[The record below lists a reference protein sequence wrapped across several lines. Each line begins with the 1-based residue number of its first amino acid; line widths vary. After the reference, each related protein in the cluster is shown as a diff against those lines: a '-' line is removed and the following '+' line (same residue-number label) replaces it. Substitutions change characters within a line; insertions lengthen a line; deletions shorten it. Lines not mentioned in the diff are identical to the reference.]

1 MNPPLPPN
9 LEIQVLMPTESVR
22 FPGAGGVTLSARI
35 DRPVHG
41 PVRGWALF
49 AHCFTCGKNL
59 KPVVHIARAL
69 NQEGIGI
76 LRFDFTGLGESE
88 GDFADTN
95 FSSNVD
101 DLVAAGRF
109 MAARGEAPGLLIGHS
124 LGGAAVLHAA
134 HQLPSVQAVAT
145 IGAPSDPSHVLHH
158 FSASEDEIR
167 ARGEATVQLAGRPFR
182 VKRQFLEDLQENR
195 MEEAVK
201 TLGRPLLVLH
211 SPVDA
216 TVGID
221 HAARLFL
228 AARHPRSFV
237 SLDDADHLLLH
248 ERDSRYAARVIA
260 GWVSRYMGTDVAL
273 SNGEVEA
280 DLAEGPI
287 GAPES
292 PVTGERVVVRTPAG
306 TFRTDLWADGHY
318 LVADEPRSVGGTE
331 EGPTP
336 YDYLVAALGA
346 CTTMTLQM
354 YAARKG
360 WPLVEARTVLRHSKR
375 HAGDEAQLADEGRDD
390 PRLDRVVREVELR
403 GPLTPEQRTRLMEIA
418 DRCPVHRTLD
428 AGVAIHTVAAAG
440 AGVVEA
446 VSAGEA

>member
-1 MNPPLPPN
+1 
-9 LEIQVLMPTESVR
+9 MPTEALR
-22 FPGAGGVTLSARI
+22 FPGTGGVTLSARI

-41 PVRGWALF
+41 PIRGWALF
-49 AHCFTCGKNL
+49 AHCFTCGKSI
-59 KPVVHIARAL
+59 KPVLHIARAL
-69 NQEGIGI
+69 NQEGIGV

-101 DLVAAGRF
+101 DLVAAGLF
-109 MAARGEAPGLLIGHS
+109 MAERGEAPGLLIGHS

-145 IGAPSDPSHVLHH
+145 IGAPSEPSHVLHH
-158 FSASEDEIR
+158 FSGSEEEIR
-167 ARGEATVQLAGRPFR
+167 AKGEATVQLAGRPFR
-182 VKRQFLEDLQENR
+182 VKQQFLDDLQESR

-201 TLGRPLLVLH
+201 TLGRPLLVMH
-211 SPVDA
+211 SPVDT
-216 TVGID
+216 TVGIE

-228 AARHPRSFV
+228 HARHPRSFV
-237 SLDDADHLLLH
+237 SLDDADHLLLD

-260 GWVSRYMGTDVAL
+260 GWVSRYMGTDVARVQ
-273 SNGEVEA
+273 GGVAPPE
-280 DLAEGPI
+280 AEGAAEEK
-287 GAPES
+287 GAGAPPVPPES
-292 PVTGERVVVRTPAG
+292 PVAGERVVVRTPSG
-306 TFRTDLWADGHY
+306 GFRTDLWADGHY

-360 WPLVEARTVLRHSKR
+360 WPLTEARTVLRHSKR
-375 HAGDEAQLADEGRDD
+375 HAGDEAQLADEERDD
-390 PRLDRVVREVELR
+390 PRLDRVEREVELL
-403 GPLTPEQRTRLMEIA
+403 GPLTPEQRNRLMEIA

-428 AGVAIHTVAAAG
+428 AGVVITTVETPGDHPPSPETADQG
-440 AGVVEA
+440 G
-446 VSAGEA
+446 

>member
-1 MNPPLPPN
+1 
-9 LEIQVLMPTESVR
+9 MPMESVR
-22 FPGAGGVTLSARI
+22 FPGAGGEALSALI

-69 NQEGIGI
+69 NQEGIGVF
-76 LRFDFTGLGESE
+76 RFDFTGLGESE
-88 GDFADTN
+88 GEFADTN

-109 MAARGEAPGLLIGHS
+109 MAERGEAPGLLIGHS

-134 HQLPSVQAVAT
+134 HQLPTVQAVAT
-145 IGAPSDPSHVLHH
+145 IGAPSEPSHVLNH
-158 FSASEDEIR
+158 FSETEDEIR
-167 ARGEATVQLAGRPFR
+167 AQGEATVQLAGRPFR
-182 VKRQFLEDLQENR
+182 VKKQFLDDLQESR

-216 TVGID
+216 TVGIEN
-221 HAARLFL
+221 AARLFL
-228 AARHPRSFV
+228 HARHPRSFV
-237 SLDDADHLLLH
+237 SLDDADHLLLD

-260 GWVSRYMGTDVAL
+260 GWVSRYMGTDVELARA
-273 SNGEVEA
+273 EA
-280 DLAEGPI
+280 VPQADPEPAPSES
-287 GAPES
+287 PES
-292 PVTGERVVVRTPAG
+292 PVPGERVVVRTPSG

-375 HAGDEAQLADEGRDD
+375 HAGDEVQLADEGQDD
-390 PRLDRVVREVELR
+390 PRLDQVLREVELV
-403 GPLTPEQRTRLMEIA
+403 GPLTPEQRTRLMDIA

-428 AGVAIHTVAAAG
+428 AGVTITTVQSSGPDRESSDA
-440 AGVVEA
+440 
-446 VSAGEA
+446 

>member
-1 MNPPLPPN
+1 
-9 LEIQVLMPTESVR
+9 MPTESIR
-22 FPGAGGVTLSARI
+22 FPGAGGVDLSARI

-49 AHCFTCGKNL
+49 AHCFTCGKSL

-69 NQEGIGI
+69 NQEGIGV
-76 LRFDFTGLGESE
+76 LRFDFTGLGESD
-88 GDFADTN
+88 GDFADTS

-109 MAARGEAPGLLIGHS
+109 MAGRGEAPGLLIGHS

-134 HQLPSVQAVAT
+134 HHLPSVQAVAT
-145 IGAPSDPSHVLHH
+145 IGAPSEPSHVLGHL
-158 FSASEDEIR
+158 AGSEAEIR
-167 ARGEATVQLAGRPFR
+167 ARGEATVQLGGRSFQ
-182 VKRQFLEDLQENR
+182 VKQQFLDDLQESR
-195 MEEAVK
+195 MEEAVR

-216 TVGID
+216 VVGID
-221 HAARLFL
+221 HAAKLFL
-228 AARHPRSFV
+228 MARHPRSFV
-237 SLDDADHLLLH
+237 SLDDADHLLLD

-260 GWVSRYMGTDVAL
+260 GWVSRYMGTGAAFTSDGVAPPQ
-273 SNGEVEA
+273 
-280 DLAEGPI
+280 AEPPED
-287 GAPES
+287 AAPPLPAEPPVDAAPPPPES
-292 PVTGERVVVRTPAG
+292 PVAGERVVVRTPTG
-306 TFRTDLWADGHY
+306 GFRTDLWADGHY

-336 YDYLVAALGA
+336 YDYLVSALGA

-360 WPLVEARTVLRHSKR
+360 WPLEEARTVLRHR
-375 HAGDEAQLADEGRDD
+375 RLHAGDEARLADEEQDD
-390 PRLDRVVREVELR
+390 PRLDRVVREVELL
-403 GPLTPEQRTRLMEIA
+403 GPLTPEQRSRLMEIA

-428 AGVAIHTVAAAG
+428 AGVAITTVETGAG
-440 AGVVEA
+440 APHPA
-446 VSAGEA
+446 KP

>member
-1 MNPPLPPN
+1 MS
-9 LEIQVLMPTESVR
+9 TEAVR
-22 FPGAGGVTLSARI
+22 FPGAEGMELSARI

-49 AHCFTCGKNL
+49 AHCFTCGKSL

-69 NQEGIGI
+69 NQEGIGV

-95 FSSNVD
+95 FSSNVG
-101 DLVAAGRF
+101 DLVAAGLF
-109 MAARGEAPGLLIGHS
+109 MAERGEAPGLLIGHS

-134 HQLPSVQAVAT
+134 HRLPSVQAVAT
-145 IGAPSDPSHVLHH
+145 IGAPSEPSHVLSHL
-158 FSASEDEIR
+158 SGSEEEIR
-167 ARGEATVQLAGRPFR
+167 ARGEATVQLGGRPFQ
-182 VKRQFLEDLQENR
+182 VKQQFLDDLQESR

-201 TLGRPLLVLH
+201 TLGRPLLVMH
-211 SPVDA
+211 SPVDT
-216 TVGID
+216 TVGIE
-221 HAARLFL
+221 HAARLFMF
-228 AARHPRSFV
+228 ARHPRSFV
-237 SLDDADHLLLH
+237 SLDDADHLLMD

-260 GWVSRYMGTDVAL
+260 GWVSRYMGTDVAQAR
-273 SNGEVEA
+273 GGVVPPEA
-280 DLAEGPI
+280 SAP
-287 GAPES
+287 AASSATPES
-292 PVTGERVVVRTPAG
+292 PVAGERVVVRTPSG
-306 TFRTDLWADGHY
+306 GFRTDLWADGHY

-360 WPLVEARTVLRHSKR
+360 WPLVEARTVLRHQKR
-375 HAGDEAQLADEGRDD
+375 HAGDEAQMADEDRED
-390 PRLDRVVREVELR
+390 PRLDQVVREVELL
-403 GPLTPEQRTRLMEIA
+403 GPLTHEQRTRLMEIA

-428 AGVAIHTVAAAG
+428 AGVAITTVETVGSDRDAP
-440 AGVVEA
+440 E
-446 VSAGEA
+446 S